1 MGDTAGRLAGN
12 AERYRLIFQPRGL
25 ECRVQVNV
33 DLAKRAV
40 AEIDEFVG
48 LARFDNQDVS
58 CFGFALFRADR
69 PTGTTLDDVNDLV
82 VVVLV
87 KPGTV
92 AGIAHHQEERNP
104 GAGMIGADEI
114 VGHAVERKLRLV
126 DRVHTRFGFTK
137 IPADSGSMRGEC
149 GEAFSD
155 HILRIFGETEGWQ
168 FLAREPSNFGGVAG
182 GAEFAADRAA

>member
-1 MGDTAGRLAGN
+1 MN
-12 AERYRLIFQPRGL
+12 I
-25 ECRVQVNV
+25 
-33 DLAKRAV
+33 DLAQRAV
-40 AEIDEFVG
+40 AEIDELV
-48 LARFDNQDVS
+48 RFACLHDQNVS
-58 CFGFALFRADR
+58 SFGFTLLVTDR
-69 PTGTTLDDVNDLV
+69 PSRAALDDVDDFIV
-82 VVVLV
+82 VMFMQ
-87 KPGTV
+87 PGTV

-126 DRVHTRFGFTK
+126 DRVHTGFGFTK

-155 HILRIFGETEGWQ
+155 HILRIFGEIEGWQ
-168 FLAREPSNFGGVAG
+168 FLARKPSNFGGVAG